1 MITPIRSNERTVT
14 YAEYVYPAPKNE
26 EEAVFIALH
35 IENIYYNA
43 TSSEWEP
50 SAVFHKRFERY
61 VERTEDPSNG
71 EITYKFEYNP
81 NAL

>member
-14 YAEYVYPAPKNE
+14 YAEYVYPAPTNE
-26 EEAVFIALH
+26 MERIHIALH
-35 IENIYYNA
+35 IESIYYNA

-50 SAVFHKRFERY
+50 SAVFKKRFERY
-61 VERTEDPSNG
+61 VERIEDASTG
-71 EITYKFEYNP
+71 EITYKFQYNP